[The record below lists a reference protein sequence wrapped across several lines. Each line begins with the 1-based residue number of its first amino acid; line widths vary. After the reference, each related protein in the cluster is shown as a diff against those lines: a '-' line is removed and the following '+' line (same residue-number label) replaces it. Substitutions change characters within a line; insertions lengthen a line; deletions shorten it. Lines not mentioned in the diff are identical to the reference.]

1 MVEIT
6 GREGETAVIE
16 NRVTSD
22 DSKLIEETSA
32 SVDGP
37 ASERDDGNEYPDYW
51 QAAFGQ
57 TAFGQAK
64 PWFFPAVPG
73 TYGNSYLA
81 GDE

>member
-1 MVEIT
+1 LNSIK
-6 GREGETAVIE
+6 
-16 NRVTSD
+16 SD
-22 DSKLIEETSA
+22 DSKLIQGKAA
-32 SVDGP
+32 SLDRP

-57 TAFGQAK
+57 TVFGQAK
-64 PWFFPAVPG
+64 PWWVPAVPG